1 MTAFIRLFFF
11 ARLIFPSDCNGMND
25 ETMITEMYSMIK
37 TSAEKSAR
45 IEATV
50 SFMSTRLEKTENLIA
65 KMTDTL
71 NEHRRIA
78 EKVEALQAQLSD
90 STARL
95 DALEKRSLS
104 VIKRYV
110 QIFITALVTSA
121 AGFVAMKWGLK

>member
-1 MTAFIRLFFF
+1 MSREKLSFSRKFV
-11 ARLIFPSDCNGMND
+11 SDCNGMND
-25 ETMITEMYSMIK
+25 EAMITEMYSMIK

-78 EKVEALQAQLSD
+78 DKVDSLQKQLSATN
-90 STARL
+90 SRL

-104 VIKRYV
+104 IIKRYA
-110 QIFITALVTSA
+110 QIFITALVTSL